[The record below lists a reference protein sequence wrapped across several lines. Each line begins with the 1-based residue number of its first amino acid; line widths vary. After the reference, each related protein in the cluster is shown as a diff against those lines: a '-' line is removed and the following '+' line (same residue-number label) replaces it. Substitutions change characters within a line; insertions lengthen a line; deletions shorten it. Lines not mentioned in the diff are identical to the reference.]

1 MTTTDRLS
9 KIAIT
14 ENSPRCSIARSLEV
28 LGEKWTLLV
37 VREAFWGCTKFS
49 EFQSSLGVSTD
60 ILTARLATLVE
71 AGVFERRSYRE
82 EGSRERF
89 SYHLTESG
97 RDLRTV
103 LAAFTE
109 WGYVHRPNGLPA
121 TSHYRRAGSDD
132 EVQLAFVTAS
142 GQIVDASEVEKVRG
156 PGSLTPRL
164 GS

>member
-1 MTTTDRLS
+1 MTTTERHS
-9 KIAIT
+9 KVAIT
-14 ENSPRCSIARSLEV
+14 ADSPRCALARSLEI

-37 VREAFWGCTKFS
+37 VREAFWGSTKFS

-82 EGSRERF
+82 EGSRERS

-97 RDLRTV
+97 RDLRTG
-103 LAAFTE
+103 LAALTE
-109 WGYVHRPNGLPA
+109 WGSVYRPNGLPA
-121 TSHYRRAGSDD
+121 TSHFRRADD
-132 EVQLAFVTAS
+132 GEELQVAFVTAD
-142 GQIVDASEVEKVRG
+142 GQIVDAREVETVRG
-156 PGSLTPRL
+156 PGTLAPRL